1 MDLIAFSVE
10 GYRRFVEKTSVKLHG
25 NLIAIVGPNE
35 AGKTSLLNAMAYLH
49 SDEAFSRSE
58 APRLSKVEPQLAWQF
73 QLYKDDKKLLAEIH
87 DASGIEKATITKR
100 TNGSRGW
107 SFQPRNPRRNRT
119 LRDSLAERLPTLYGE
134 PLLVEDKEY
143 LDIDFERANEVAILL
158 ADGADDEMT
167 SDRLAEVNA
176 LSPEEFEA
184 LDSLSP
190 EQIEQIH
197 ALRTELESIIALN
210 GNQVGGT
217 GDEAPSAQ
225 LVAYIAEMTSLI
237 EALNDFV
244 NQQAEESPRVR
255 AQHALEAVLPTV
267 ELFAQEDR
275 DLAPAYDLVDHADT
289 PPSALRHL
297 ASLASLSLTSLRD
310 EAQAGEHAN
319 VASLE
324 GEANRRLVEIFAESW
339 NQAETAVQIRMDG
352 TWLHIQ
358 ATTAKGGLS
367 TIAERSEGMRWFAAL
382 LAFAYNWTKKP
393 ILLAD
398 EIETHLHY
406 DAQSDLVD
414 VLTKQNFTSKVIYT
428 THSFGCLPN
437 DLGNGVRAVEPI
449 DGLTSK
455 LRNDFWADGSG
466 FSPLLSVMGAAAVS
480 FTPSRR
486 AIVGEGPCEAILL
499 PTLLRQAANRD
510 KLDFQVVPGLAS
522 VAAAAVPDLELEAG
536 RLAFVVDGDPG
547 GLRNF
552 DKLIEGGI
560 SESRIV
566 VLRDDKSD
574 EALELEDFVDP
585 AVYVAAVNAELRCW
599 NRVKDDMPV
608 EALALT
614 MVTKSVEAW
623 CTDNGLK
630 APDKGFVAQR
640 IVDMSHDPE
649 IQQVLNE
656 LHRER
661 LSKLLRKFEALLKKP
676 ATK

>member
-10 GYRRFVEKTSVKLHG
+10 GYRRFVKKTSVKLHG

-35 AGKTSLLNAMAYLH
+35 AGKTSLLKAMTYLH
-49 SDEAFSRSE
+49 SDEAFGRSE

-73 QLYKDDKKLLAEIH
+73 QLNKDDKKLLTAIH
-87 DASGIEKATITKR
+87 DAAGTEKATITKR
-100 TNGSRGW
+100 SNGVREW
-107 SFQPRNPRRNRT
+107 SFQPRNPRRDRT
-119 LRDSLAERLPTLYGE
+119 LRDSLAGRLSSFYSD
-134 PLLVEDKEY
+134 PLLAEDVEY
-143 LDIDFERANEVAILL
+143 VDIDFDRANSLASLL
-158 ADGADDEMT
+158 ADGANEEMT
-167 SDRLAEVNA
+167 VERLAEIDG
-176 LSPEEFEA
+176 LSAEEFESMDA
-184 LDSLSP
+184 LSSV
-190 EQIEQIH
+190 QIEEVH
-197 ALRTELESIIALN
+197 ALRAELESVVALD
-210 GNQVGGT
+210 GNALGGEG
-217 GDEAPSAQ
+217 GDAPSAE
-225 LVAYIAEMTSLI
+225 LAAYIGEATSLVDG
-237 EALNDFV
+237 LKDFV
-244 NQQAEESPRVR
+244 NQQAKESPRLL
-255 AQHALEAVLPTV
+255 AQHALEPVMPTV
-267 ELFAQEDR
+267 EFFAQEDR
-275 DLAPAYDLVDHADT
+275 DLAPSYDLIDHADA

-297 ASLASLSLTSLRD
+297 AALAGLDLGSIRD
-310 EAQAGEHAN
+310 EVQNEEYAN
-319 VASLE
+319 VAALE
-324 GEANRRLVEIFAESW
+324 GEANRRLVTVFAESW
-339 NQAETAVQIRMDG
+339 NQEETAVQIRVDG

-358 ATTAKGGLS
+358 ATTPKGGLS
-367 TIAERSEGMRWFAAL
+367 KIAERSEGMRWFAAL

-437 DLGNGVRAVEPI
+437 DLGNGVRAVEQI
-449 DGLTSK
+449 DGLTSR
-455 LRNDFWADGSG
+455 LRNDFWNDGSG

-499 PTLLRQAANRD
+499 PTLLREAAQRD

-552 DKLIEGGI
+552 DKLVEGGI
-560 SESRIV
+560 AESRIV
-566 VLRDDKSD
+566 VLRDDKTD
-574 EALELEDFVDP
+574 DIFELEDFVDP
-585 AVYVAAVNAELRCW
+585 AVYAAAVNAELRCW
-599 NRVKDDMPV
+599 NTVEEDMPV
-608 EALALT
+608 EALTAT

-623 CTDNGLK
+623 CTKNGLK

-649 IQQVLNE
+649 IPQVVNE
-656 LHRER
+656 LHRKR
-661 LSKLLRKFEALLKKP
+661 LVKLLLKFEALLKRP